1 LCRYA
6 PAMNEDSYDSMKDL
20 MEHGGD
26 YGKEGAAWA
35 CCYMAGTPY
44 KARIQLTHSLKPPG
58 CNP

>member
-1 LCRYA
+1 
-6 PAMNEDSYDSMKDL
+6 MNEDSYDSMKDL